1 MTTVVDKVNRIESI
15 FAHGNC
21 SICIINRF
29 FAMSLKGDP
38 LLMAHAHCLI
48 PGDRLLIGTGT
59 GQLLVYDI
67 KEPLGNMS
75 KVIQSGASV

>member
-1 MTTVVDKVNRIESI
+1 
-15 FAHGNC
+15 
-21 SICIINRF
+21 
-29 FAMSLKGDP
+29 MSLKGDP